1 MDEFDI
7 ITIEDGQGVEK
18 DVELIFSYTDE
29 ETARTYYLYADNT
42 DDQNKEVNSYVFYRD
57 PDSPENELYAIETD
71 EEYDRI
77 IEVFDTAFNSIEQVD

>member
-42 DDQNKEVNSYVFYRD
+42 DDQNKEVNSYVIYR
-57 PDSPENELYAIETD
+57 
-71 EEYDRI
+71 DRI

>member
-1 MDEFDI
+1 M
-7 ITIEDGQGVEK
+7 
-18 DVELIFSYTDE
+18 
-29 ETARTYYLYADNT
+29 YADNT

-57 PDSPENELYAIETD
+57 PDSPEDELYAIETD